1 MLGGERKES
10 PPDPEPFDGALPA
23 GETAGERELL
33 YVSADDHLANEYD
46 LRPRVCHRAFRL
58 FAAGNG
64 G

>member
-23 GETAGERELL
+23 TETAEERELL
-33 YVSADDHLANEYD
+33 CVGADDHLADEYEP
-46 LRPRVCHRAFRL
+46 RPRVCHPAL
-58 FAAGNG
+58 LLSAAGNG